1 MAAPQSAGK
10 IPRSSLPTGAVGT
23 APPRRMRFV
32 GAPPHRRDCFTVSHA
47 TVARRSA
54 PAAEA
59 GERDGGALL
68 RGLRALAWLVGR
80 LPWGALR
87 PLGWL
92 LGALAFDV
100 LRIRRA
106 HVLASMRRAGLE
118 PDRHARASYVSLGV
132 GVFELLWLTGRPDA
146 PLAPVVRVD
155 GWERF
160 EQARALGRGVVVATA
175 HTGNWDLAACAC
187 AARTPLAVVTK
198 RLSTRGLD
206 AFWQAAR
213 ARRGLELIAAPDG
226 GVLAAIRAQLARPS
240 HDGAIALLIDQDP
253 ERTRAVTAAPF
264 LGEIALHDL
273 LPATLAARRGA
284 PIVLAFARREAD
296 GRHVVEIVDVLVP
309 PRGANRAWIVEATR
323 TIAAR
328 LDAFVRREP
337 SQWMWLHRRWK
348 TRPEAQGETLPDAQP

>member
-1 MAAPQSAGK
+1 MTA
-10 IPRSSLPTGAVGT
+10 SLRV
-23 APPRRMRFV
+23 
-32 GAPPHRRDCFTVSHA
+32 
-47 TVARRSA
+47 
-54 PAAEA
+54 
-59 GERDGGALL
+59 
-68 RGLRALAWLVGR
+68 LAWLVGR

-87 PLGWL
+87 PLGWA
-92 LGALAFDV
+92 LGVLAFD
-100 LRIRRA
+100 LLHIRRA
-106 HVLASMRRAGLE
+106 HVLASMQRAGID
-118 PDRHARASYVSLGV
+118 PRVHARASYVSLGV
-132 GVFELLWLTGRPDA
+132 GVFELLWLTGRPDT
-146 PLAPVVRVD
+146 PLDPVVRVE

-160 EQARALGRGVVVATA
+160 EEARALGHGVVVTTA

-206 AFWQAAR
+206 AFWQSAR
-213 ARRGLELIAAPDG
+213 ARRGLDLIAAPDG
-226 GVLAAIRAQLARPS
+226 GVLAAIRERLS
-240 HDGAIALLIDQDP
+240 HPPQGGAIALLVDQDP
-253 ERTRAVTAAPF
+253 ERTRGVTAAPF
-264 LGEIALHDL
+264 LGEIAAHDL

-309 PRGANRAWIVEATR
+309 PRGAKTAWIVEATR

-348 TRPEAQGETLPDAQP
+348 TRLAPEVEHEPGSALRAPHSRAQA